1 MKKSIYFIAAFLVGM
16 SFAQSQRITPP
27 ENPRKVQVA
36 ILFDTSNSMDGLID
50 QAKSRIWNIVNEIS
64 SLSYSGN
71 RPTIE
76 IALYH
81 YGNSRLSASGN
92 YIEQL
97 LSLTTDLDAVSQ
109 KLFGMTTNGG
119 SEYCGAVIGRSL
131 ADLEWSSNPSDL
143 KMIYIAG
150 NESFAQGPISYKEEC
165 KKAASRGIFINT
177 IYCGNYDQGVREF
190 WKDGAS
196 CTNGDYF
203 NIDSDRAIVHID
215 TPYDEKINQY
225 NDSLN
230 KTYYGYGIEGQRKKS
245 MQLAEDSN
253 AEQESVSVKAER
265 SIVKSK
271 GHVYNN
277 SSWDLID
284 AVDKDGKDI
293 TTMKEE
299 DLPAEFKGKTKEEK
313 QALLDEKREERKNYQ
328 AKINELAKE
337 RQDYIDTEMKKRAD
351 AGGQVDDFGTSVN
364 ESIMEKAE
372 KIGFKKDAS
381 LEQ

>member
-1 MKKSIYFIAAFLVGM
+1 
-16 SFAQSQRITPP
+16 
-27 ENPRKVQVA
+27 
-36 ILFDTSNSMDGLID
+36 MDGLID

-71 RPTIE
+71 RPSIE

-81 YGNSRLSASGN
+81 YGNDRLSPSGN

-119 SEYCGAVIGRSL
+119 SEFCGAVIGRSL
-131 ADLEWSSNPSDL
+131 SDLEWSSNPSDL

-230 KTYYGYGIEGQRKKS
+230 KTYYGYGVEGQRKKS

-253 AEQESVSVKAER
+253 AEQESISVKAER

-277 SSWDLID
+277 ASWDLID
-284 AVDKDGKDI
+284 AVDNGNQDI
-293 TTMKEE
+293 TKIKEE
-299 DLPAEFKGKTKEEK
+299 DLPVEFKGKSNEEK
-313 QALLDEKREERKNYQ
+313 QALLDKKREERKNYQ

-337 RQDYIDTEMKKRAD
+337 RQNYIDTEMKKRAE

>member
-1 MKKSIYFIAAFLVGM
+1 MKKSIYFTAAFLVGI
-16 SFAQSQRITPP
+16 SYSQAQGITPP

-150 NESFAQGPISYKEEC
+150 NESFAQGPVSYKEEC
-165 KKAASRGIFINT
+165 IKAASRGIFINT

-190 WKDGAS
+190 WKDGSS

-215 TPYDEKINQY
+215 TPFDDKINQY

-253 AEQESVSVKAER
+253 AEQESISVKAER

-271 GHVYNN
+271 GHIYNN

-313 QALLDEKREERKNYQ
+313 QALLNQKREERKNYQ

-337 RQDYIDTEMKKRAD
+337 RQLYIDEEMKKRAES
-351 AGGQVDDFGTSVN
+351 GSKVDDFGTSVN
-364 ESIMEKAE
+364 ESIMQKAE
-372 KIGFKKDAS
+372 KIGFQKDAS
-381 LEQ
+381 MEQ

>member
-1 MKKSIYFIAAFLVGM
+1 MKKSLYLFAAILVGM
-16 SFAQSQRITPP
+16 TYVRAQVITPP

-64 SLSYSGN
+64 SLSYGGN
-71 RPTIE
+71 RPSIE

-81 YGNSRLSASGN
+81 YGNDRLSSSGN
-92 YIEQL
+92 FIEQL
-97 LSLTTDLDAVSQ
+97 LNLTTDLDAVSQ

-119 SEYCGAVIGRSL
+119 SEFCGAVLGRSL
-131 ADLEWSSNPSDL
+131 SDLEWSSNPTDL

-215 TPYDEKINQY
+215 TPYDDKINQY

-230 KTYYGYGIEGQRKKS
+230 KTYYGYGIEGVRKKS
-245 MQLAEDSN
+245 MQITEDSN

-265 SIVKSK
+265 SIAKSK

-277 SSWDLID
+277 ASWDLID
-284 AVDKDGKDI
+284 AVDKGGKDI

-299 DLPAEFKGKTKEEK
+299 DLPAEFKGKTTEEK
-313 QALLDEKREERKNYQ
+313 QALLDEKREERQNYQ
-328 AKINELAKE
+328 AKINELAKA
-337 RQDYIDTEMKKRAD
+337 RQAYIDEETKKRAE
-351 AGGQVDDFGTSVN
+351 AGGEVDDFGTSVN

-381 LEQ
+381 MEQ